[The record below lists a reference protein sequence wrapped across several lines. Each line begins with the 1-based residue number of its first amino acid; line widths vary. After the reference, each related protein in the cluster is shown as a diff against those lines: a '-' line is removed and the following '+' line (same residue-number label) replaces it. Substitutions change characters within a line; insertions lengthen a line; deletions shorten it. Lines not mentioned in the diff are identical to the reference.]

1 MKGMKSN
8 KEANMNRSFRLKWF
22 MVGIVVL
29 FVAVL
34 LAENLI
40 VKVQTT
46 SVREEP
52 KFYSPVLATLKA
64 GESVTQ
70 ISAQAGW
77 FKVRTSGGVEGWIHS
92 SAVRTKS
99 FTLAAMDETLRTQAT
114 AEEVALAGKG
124 FNKQV
129 EEEYKSRN
137 KGLNFAEVDRML
149 RIIIKPEELRKF
161 LERGRLGEFGGPQ

>member
-1 MKGMKSN
+1 MEVPM
-8 KEANMNRSFRLKWF
+8 NMSSRLK
-22 MVGIVVL
+22 GLLIGVVIL

-34 LAENLI
+34 LAETLI

-46 SVREEP
+46 SVRKEP
-52 KFYSPVLATLKA
+52 KFYSPALATLKA

-70 ISAQAGW
+70 ISAEASW
-77 FKVRTSGGVEGWIHS
+77 FKVRTSQGVEGWIHS

-99 FTLAAMDETLRTQAT
+99 FTLAAMDKSLKTQAT

-137 KGLNFAEVDRML
+137 KGLSFAEVDRML
-149 RIIIKPEELRKF
+149 RIIVQPEELRKF
-161 LERGRLGEFGGPQ
+161 LENGRLGEFGGPR

>member
-1 MKGMKSN
+1 MNKS
-8 KEANMNRSFRLKWF
+8 SRLKGLLIGL
-22 MVGIVVL
+22 VIL

-46 SVREEP
+46 SVRKEP
-52 KFYSPVLATLKA
+52 KFYSPAVATLVA

-77 FKVRTSGGVEGWIHS
+77 FMVRTSKGVEGWIHS
-92 SAVRTKS
+92 SAVGSKS
-99 FTLAAMDETLRTQAT
+99 FTLAAIDKSLSTQAT

-137 KGLNFAEVDRML
+137 KELSFAEVDRML
-149 RIIIKPEELRKF
+149 RIIVKAEELRKF
-161 LERGRLGEFGGPQ
+161 LESGRLGEFGGPR